1 MNIKFCLKNWKPR
14 ERTRRW
20 RSRWGWSISLF
31 TDVSGIHLHT
41 ELHAEHQLRADRGKW
56 PEKKNIYNHAK
67 LSTTKELGGKT
78 GVLAGLHQ
86 PSAGGELK
94 QQSDSQIGAIVWVRG
109 ETFKVGSETAD
120 LWQPK
125 WNKNQTVLV
134 AVIHTPERDPVG
146 MVEWSQG

>member
-14 ERTRRW
+14 ERRW
-20 RSRWGWSISLF
+20 RRSRWGWSISLF
-31 TDVSGIHLHT
+31 TDTSGIHVHT
-41 ELHAEHQLRADRGKW
+41 ELHAKHQLRANRGKW
-56 PEKKNIYNHAK
+56 PEKKIIYNHAK
-67 LSTTKELGGKT
+67 LSTMKELGGKT

-86 PSAGGELK
+86 PSAGGEMK

-109 ETFKVGSETAD
+109 ETFKAESETAD

-134 AVIHTPERDPVG
+134 AAIHTPERDPVG